1 MSMMTGENEMGL
13 RKIIDLTRMI
23 SIVLLLIHF
32 YYYCYSAFEQ
42 WQLTH
47 SITDRILLNI
57 GNSGLFKNFY
67 YSKLLSLL
75 FLFISLIGAK
85 GRKSQKLNY
94 RTALAYLITG
104 LILYFSSGLSL
115 YIKAFDTGSIALVY
129 FTITGIGFILIISGG
144 VILTRIIKGGL
155 NNDVF
160 NKENE
165 TFPQEE
171 RLLTNPYSINLPAS
185 YKLKGKIRRSWINFI
200 NPRRGLLILGS
211 PGSGKSWFVI
221 ENIIRQLS
229 EKTFSQF
236 VFDYK
241 YPELTNLTYNQFLKN
256 HHKYSTKPKFYCV
269 NFSHPIHRLNPL
281 YPSMMTDIIDAME
294 ASKTMLLS
302 INKTWLNRQGEFFV
316 ESPINLLAAVIW
328 FLKKFQN
335 GKYCTLPHA
344 IELLQLDY
352 DKLFTVLN
360 SESEIQTLINP
371 FIKSYL
377 DDNMETIDSQMASVK
392 IPLGRLSSPMLYY
405 ILSGNDFTLDINN
418 PKEPKIF
425 CLGNDPVKADALAPV
440 ISLIV
445 DRLNKIINQPG
456 RYKCATIYDEFAT
469 IRASSVL
476 KVIGQGR
483 SNDIICAIAL
493 QDYSQLKQAYSR
505 EEAEVIFNM
514 TGNIISGQ
522 VSGETAKLLAERFP
536 KTMQDRESL
545 SINSSDTSIS
555 RSKALE
561 AAIPPST
568 ISTLSSGEFVG
579 IMADNPD
586 QPIDLK
592 AFHCR
597 ILNDPKALKKERQSS
612 MPFVTGINVDQVVIQ
627 RNYQQIKVDSE
638 EIAETVLEGLLNDPA
653 REHLVV
659 KK

>member
-1 MSMMTGENEMGL
+1 MGMMTGENEMGL
-13 RKIIDLTRMI
+13 RKIIDMTRMF
-23 SIVLLLIHF
+23 SILLLLIHF
-32 YYYCYSAFEQ
+32 YYYCYNAFEQ

-47 SITDRILLNI
+47 PIGDRLLLNI
-57 GNSGLFKNFY
+57 SHTGLFSNFY
-67 YSKLLSLL
+67 KSKFISLL
-75 FLFISLIGAK
+75 FLLISLIGAK
-85 GRKSQKLNY
+85 GRKSEKVNIKSVTVYISIGLLLFFGS
-94 RTALAYLITG
+94 ALCFHLKGFENATVSLIYFSVTG
-104 LILYFSSGLSL
+104 L
-115 YIKAFDTGSIALVY
+115 
-129 FTITGIGFILIISGG
+129 GFILILSGG
-144 VILTRIIKGGL
+144 TTLTRLIKRGL
-155 NNDVF
+155 SKEVF
-160 NKENE
+160 NKANE

-171 RLLTNPYSINLPAS
+171 RLLTNPYSINLPAT
-185 YKLKGKIRRSWINFI
+185 YQLKGRTRRSWINFI

-211 PGSGKSWFVI
+211 PGSGKSWFII

-229 EKTFSQF
+229 DKTFTQF

-241 YPELTNLTYNQFLKN
+241 YPELTKLAYNQYLKN
-256 HHKYSTKPKFYCV
+256 RHKYPVQPKFYCV
-269 NFSHPIHRLNPL
+269 NFTAPVHRLNPL
-281 YPSMMTDIIDAME
+281 FPSMMTDIIDAME

-328 FLKKFQN
+328 FLKKFED

-344 IELLQLDY
+344 VELLQLDY

-360 SESEIQTLINP
+360 SEPEIQTLINP

-392 IPLGRLSSPMLYY
+392 IPLGRLSSPILYY

-456 RYKCATIYDEFAT
+456 REKCATIYDEFAT
-469 IRASSVL
+469 IRATSVL

-483 SNDIICAIAL
+483 SNNIICAIAL
-493 QDYSQLKQAYSR
+493 QDYSQLKQVYSR
-505 EEAEVIFNM
+505 EEAEVIFNI
-514 TGNIISGQ
+514 TGNLISGQ

-561 AAIPPST
+561 TAIPPST

-579 IMADNPD
+579 ITADNPD
-586 QPIDLK
+586 QPMELK
-592 AFHCR
+592 AFHCKV
-597 ILNDPKALKKERQSS
+597 LNDSRTLTHECRLTAPIPKEA
-612 MPFVTGINVDQVVIQ
+612 NVDQAVIQ
-627 RNYQQIKVDSE
+627 GRYKQIKQDVE
-638 EIAETVLEGLLNDPA
+638 EIAEFVLESLLNDPMK
-653 REHLVV
+653 EHLVV

>member
-1 MSMMTGENEMGL
+1 M
-13 RKIIDLTRMI
+13 TRMF
-23 SIVLLLIHF
+23 SILLLLIHF
-32 YYYCYSAFEQ
+32 YYYCYKAFDQ

-47 SITDRILLNI
+47 SIGDRLLFNI
-57 GNSGLFKNFY
+57 SHTGLFTNFY
-67 YSKLLSLL
+67 KSKLIALLLLS
-75 FLFISLIGAK
+75 ISLIGAK
-85 GRKSQKLNY
+85 GRKSEKAGLKSVIFY
-94 RTALAYLITG
+94 IGLG
-104 LILYFSSGLSL
+104 LILFFGSSLVFSLQGFHYTTIAQIYFG
-115 YIKAFDTGSIALVY
+115 
-129 FTITGIGFILIISGG
+129 ITGTGFILILSGG
-144 VILTRIIKGGL
+144 TTLTRLIKGRL

-160 NKENE
+160 NRSNE

-171 RLLTNPYSINLPAS
+171 RLLTNSYSINLPAT
-185 YKLKGKIRRSWINFI
+185 YNLKGKMRRSWINFI

-211 PGSGKSWFVI
+211 PGSGKSWFII
-221 ENIIRQLS
+221 ENIIQQLS
-229 EKTFSQF
+229 EKKFAQF

-241 YPELTNLTYNQFLKN
+241 YPELTNLTYNEYLKN
-256 HHKYSTKPKFYCV
+256 RMNYSVQPKFYCV
-269 NFSHPIHRLNPL
+269 NFTRPMHRLNPL
-281 YPSMMTDIIDAME
+281 YPTMMTDIIDAMD

-328 FLKKFQN
+328 FLKKFED

-360 SESEIQTLINP
+360 SEAEIQTLINP

-405 ILSGNDFTLDINN
+405 ILSGNDFTLDLNN
-418 PKEPKIF
+418 PDEPKVF

-440 ISLIV
+440 VSLIV
-445 DRLNKIINQPG
+445 DRVNKIVNQPG
-456 RYKCATIYDEFAT
+456 KHKLATIYDEFAT
-469 IRASSVL
+469 IRATSVL

-493 QDYSQLKQAYSR
+493 QDYSQLKQVYSR

-514 TGNIISGQ
+514 TGNLISGQ

-561 AAIPPST
+561 ASIPPST

-579 IMADNPD
+579 IMADNPN
-586 QPIDLK
+586 QPIELK
-592 AFHCR
+592 AFHCKV
-597 ILNDPKALKKERQSS
+597 IKEGKAKNQKL
-612 MPFVTGINVDQVVIQ
+612 PVVFPAVGPVDQAVIQ
-627 RNYQQIKVDSE
+627 DR
-638 EIAETVLEGLLNDPA
+638 
-653 REHLVV
+653 
-659 KK
+659 